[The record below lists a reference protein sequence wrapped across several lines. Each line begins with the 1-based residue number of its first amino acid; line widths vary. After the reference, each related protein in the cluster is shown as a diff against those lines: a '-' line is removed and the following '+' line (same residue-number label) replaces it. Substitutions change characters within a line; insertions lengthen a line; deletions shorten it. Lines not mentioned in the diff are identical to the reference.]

1 MCGHVR
7 CLATRIFWF
16 SNPLVIRLLLSIL
29 PLTAFGAHYDGHKV
43 DGLQYRAFARSLDTG
58 RYYAARVVFDR
69 NRAFVQLSSGKTLVA
84 KLDDENIDDPEEVI
98 ATDHQG
104 AVWALSIDGLGEQ
117 LEDITSNT

>member
-7 CLATRIFWF
+7 CLATRIFRF

-58 RYYAARVVFDR
+58 RYYAARVV
-69 NRAFVQLSSGKTLVA
+69 LSGKTLVA